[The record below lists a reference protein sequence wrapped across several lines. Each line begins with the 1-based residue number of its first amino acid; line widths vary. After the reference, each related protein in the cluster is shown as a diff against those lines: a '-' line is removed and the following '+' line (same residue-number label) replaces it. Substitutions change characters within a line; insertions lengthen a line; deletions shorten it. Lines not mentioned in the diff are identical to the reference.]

1 MRGHFMN
8 YVAAVIVAVFLM
20 GGVQPALSG
29 DAPTAMIVLDGSGS
43 MWARLPPDNR
53 AKIDIVRER
62 LGALLSQPN
71 STRLGLVSFG
81 HRRRGDCND
90 VELIAPP
97 DSPRQAV
104 LDPIAKLNPRGP
116 GPLTAALKVAMG
128 AIGQSRP
135 AQVVFI
141 GDGADNCQQD
151 TCAVAGNLAKSFP
164 GVAVQVIG
172 IGVSAKERPRMACI
186 AQSTGGRFYDVVNPE
201 GLAAA
206 INEATELAILSPGAS
221 VAGGIGPDGKPVAP
235 PPPEGATLRA
245 SASLAETGP
254 LLTGPLIKWR
264 ISKVGDAAPLA
275 KAEGH
280 DITAKLP
287 AGSYEVTAEL
297 GALTA
302 REEITIKD
310 GDKPSIILAFNAAH
324 LRARVSASKGG
335 ARSETAVLTV
345 SRGDKPVT
353 IASNG
358 AVDLYLPPETYTLTA
373 ADGAARTSQTL
384 QLAAGDDKPLDIY
397 LGTGRVDLS
406 AVAADGGEVQDVLFA
421 VSADDPESPDGRREV
436 ARSRSPQASFTLPE
450 GTYYVSARS
459 RSGDVRKR
467 IAVGAGQTVSE
478 KLTLVLVPLKVSAL
492 VAGAPAKAGQNIF
505 YRVERIDD
513 DRTGI
518 VRAMGPELSLDLSPG
533 RYRVTASLAVSH
545 ISATK
550 EFDVVAGK
558 PANAVIDIAAGEVN
572 FAPPS
577 DGSAVAG
584 DLFWEV
590 SDDSGMP
597 RWRATG
603 MRATAL
609 LAPGRYTVRCE
620 ARGRHQQTSF
630 EVRAGESQKIE
641 IGPG

>member
-1 MRGHFMN
+1 MRRHFIEF
-8 YVAAVIVAVFLM
+8 VAAAIAAVFLM
-20 GGVQPALSG
+20 TGAYPAVS
-29 DAPTAMIVLDGSGS
+29 DEAPTAMIVLDGSGS
-43 MWARLPPDNR
+43 MWARLAPDNR
-53 AKIDIVRER
+53 AKIDIVREK
-62 LGALLSQPN
+62 LGGLLSQPN

-90 VELIAPP
+90 VELIAAP

-128 AIGQSRP
+128 AVGQSRP
-135 AQVVFI
+135 AQVLFI

-151 TCAVAGNLAKSFP
+151 TCAVVSNLAKSYP

-172 IGVSAKERPRMACI
+172 IGISAKERPRVACI
-186 AQSTGGRFYDVVNPE
+186 AEATGGRFYDVVNPD
-201 GLAAA
+201 GLTAA
-206 INEATELAILSPGAS
+206 INEATQLAILSPGATVES
-221 VAGGIGPDGKPVAP
+221 GVGPDGKPVAP
-235 PPPEGATLRA
+235 PPPAGASLRA

-254 LLTGPLIKWR
+254 LLTVPLKWR
-264 ISKVGDAAPLA
+264 ISKAGDATPLA
-275 KAEGH
+275 KAEAH

-297 GALTA
+297 GSLTA
-302 REEITIKD
+302 RQEITIKD
-310 GDKPSIILAFNAAH
+310 GDKPSIILSFNAAH
-324 LRARVSASKGG
+324 LRASVSSSKGG
-335 ARSETAVLTV
+335 DKSETAVLTV
-345 SRGDKPVT
+345 SLGDKPVT

-358 AVDLYLPPETYTLTA
+358 EVDLYLPPDTYTLTA

-384 QLAAGDDKPLDIY
+384 QLAAGDDKPLDIF

-406 AVAADGGEVQDVLFA
+406 AVAADGTGIKDVLFA

-436 ARSRSPQASFTLPE
+436 ARSRNPEASFTLPE

-459 RSGDVRKR
+459 RSGDARRR
-467 IAVGAGQTVSE
+467 IAVGAGQTVTE
-478 KLTLVLVPLKVSAL
+478 RLTLVLVPLKVSAL

-505 YRVERIDD
+505 YRVERIGD
-513 DRTGI
+513 DRNGI
-518 VRAMGPELSLDLSPG
+518 ARAMGPELALDLSPG
-533 RYRVTASLAVSH
+533 RYRITASLAVSH

-550 EFDVVAGK
+550 EFEVVAGK

-572 FAPPS
+572 FAPPA
-577 DGSAVAG
+577 DSAAIIG
-584 DLFWEV
+584 DIFWEV
-590 SDDSGMP
+590 SDESGMP

-603 MRATAL
+603 TRATAL

-620 ARGRHQQTSF
+620 TRGRHRQTTF

>member
-1 MRGHFMN
+1 MRRHFLKF
-8 YVAAVIVAVFLM
+8 VAAVIAAVSLAA
-20 GGVQPALSG
+20 GAESALSD
-29 DAPTAMIVLDGSGS
+29 DAPTAMVVLDGSGS

-53 AKIDIVRER
+53 AKIDIVREK
-62 LGALLSQPN
+62 LGGLLAQPN

-90 VELIAPP
+90 VELIAGPE
-97 DSPRQAV
+97 SPRQAV

-135 AQVVFI
+135 AQILFI

-151 TCAVAGNLAKSFP
+151 TCAVASNLAKTFP

-172 IGVSAKERPRMACI
+172 IGIPANERPRMACI
-186 AQSTGGRFYDVVNPE
+186 ADATGGHFYDITDSN
-201 GLAAA
+201 GLTAA
-206 INEATELAILSPGAS
+206 INEATELAILSPGAT
-221 VAGGIGPDGKPVAP
+221 VAGGANPADGKPTAP
-235 PPPEGATLRA
+235 PPPAGASLRA
-245 SASLAETGP
+245 SAALVDTGP
-254 LLTGPLIKWR
+254 LLTIPLKWR
-264 ISKVGDAAPLA
+264 IFKTGDKTPLTE
-275 KAEGH
+275 AEGH

-287 AGSYEVTAEL
+287 AGSYEIMAEL
-297 GALTA
+297 GSLTA
-302 REEITIKD
+302 RQDITIAD
-310 GDKPSIILAFNAAH
+310 GDKQSIIVPFNAAH
-324 LRARVSASKGG
+324 LRARVSASKG
-335 ARSETAVLTV
+335 ANASQTAVLTV
-345 SRGDKPVT
+345 SLGEKPVT

-358 AVDLYLPPETYTLTA
+358 AVDLYLPPETYILTA
-373 ADGAARTSQTL
+373 ADGAARSSQTL
-384 QLAAGDDKPLDIY
+384 QLAAGDDKPLDIS
-397 LGTGRVDLS
+397 LGTGQVDLS
-406 AVAADGGEVQDVLFA
+406 AAAADGTSIKDVLFA

-436 ARSRSPQASFTLPE
+436 ARSRSPNASFTLPE

-467 IAVGAGQTVSE
+467 IAVGAGQTVTE
-478 KLTLVLVPLKVSAL
+478 TLAIVLVPFKVSAL
-492 VAGAPAKAGQNIF
+492 VAGAPAKADQNIF
-505 YRVERIDD
+505 YRVDRIDGN
-513 DRTGI
+513 RTG
-518 VRAMGPELSLDLSPG
+518 VARAMGPDLALDLSPG

-558 PANAVIDIAAGEVN
+558 PANAVIDIAAGEVK

-577 DGSAVAG
+577 DESAIIG
-584 DLFWEV
+584 DVFWEV
-590 SDDSGMP
+590 SDESGMP
-597 RWRATG
+597 TWRATG
-603 MRATAL
+603 TQATAL

-620 ARGRHQQTSF
+620 ARGKHGQASF